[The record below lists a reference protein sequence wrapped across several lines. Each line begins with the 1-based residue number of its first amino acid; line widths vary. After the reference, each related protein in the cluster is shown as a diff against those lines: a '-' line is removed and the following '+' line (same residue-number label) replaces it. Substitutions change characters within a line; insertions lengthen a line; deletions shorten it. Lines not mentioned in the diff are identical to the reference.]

1 MRAPAFW
8 ERRQA
13 GFIASALS
21 PFGAFYGAATARRM
35 ARPGVRLGAPVICVG
50 NFTLGGA
57 GKTPTA
63 LAIGKLLQARGE
75 RVAFLS
81 RGYGGESRAAPVKVD
96 SAMHSARAVGDEPLL
111 LARVAPCWVGADRV
125 AAGQA
130 AIADGATVL
139 VMDDGLQNPSL
150 AKDLRLAVIDGE
162 VGFGNGLCF
171 PAGPLRAPVA
181 RQMEFVDAVVVAGG
195 EAPRGLPREK
205 PRFAASLRPDAV
217 AAAPLVGRSVLA
229 FAGIARPEKFFAT
242 LEALGARVAIR
253 RAFADHHRFR
263 DSELKTLIDAAEHR
277 GLALVTTEKD
287 LTRISQDRR
296 APIVALPVTLA
307 FEDAKGFAA
316 MVLSAIAERRAGA
329 R

>member
-8 ERRQA
+8 DRRPGLVA
-13 GFIASALS
+13 RLLS
-21 PFGAFYGAATARRM
+21 PLGAFYGSSTARNM
-35 ARPGVRLGAPVICVG
+35 ARPGAKLPAPVICVG

-63 LAIGKLLQARGE
+63 LAIGRMLLARGE

-96 SAMHSARAVGDEPLL
+96 ATYHSARAVGDEPLL
-111 LARVAPCWVGADRV
+111 LARVAPCWVGPDRI
-125 AAGQA
+125 ASGQA
-130 AIADGATVL
+130 ALADGATVL

-162 VGFGNGLCF
+162 TGFGNGLCF

-181 RQMEFVDAVVVAGG
+181 RQAEFVDALVIVGG

-229 FAGIARPEKFFAT
+229 FAGIARPGKFFAT
-242 LEALGARVAIR
+242 LEAIGARVAIR
-253 RAFADHHRFR
+253 RAFSDHHRFS
-263 DSELKTLIDAAEHR
+263 DSELGALIDEAEHR
-277 GLALVTTEKD
+277 GLVLVTTEKD
-287 LTRISQDRR
+287 LIRIPSHRR
-296 APIVALPVTLA
+296 APIVTLPVTLA
-307 FEDAKGFAA
+307 FDDAKGIAA
-316 MVLSAIAERRAGA
+316 LVLAAIAERRAGA